1 MNSAPSPE
9 SESTFQIMNSERKL
23 FTLKFYVKSS
33 KLEICISNNYSMY
46 LSYKVSLNVEELHK
60 LNKFFRQFDTVEEIY
75 DFIVNIENAEEK
87 MSIAT
92 EDKYINLKITL
103 PNASKKNIY

>member
-1 MNSAPSPE
+1 
-9 SESTFQIMNSERKL
+9 
-23 FTLKFYVKSS
+23 
-33 KLEICISNNYSMY
+33 
-46 LSYKVSLNVEELHK
+46 VEELHK

-92 EDKYINLKITL
+92 EDKYINLKIAL
-103 PNASKKNIY
+103 PNISKKKTITEITFIVPPVEVKQSDLILKLCEKVEKIDIL